1 MHPRFAELTE
11 YLAQQRRAVLA
22 AAAAVPTE
30 QWTERPAA
38 DRWSVSEIFE
48 HLHRVE
54 SGTAPLIAKRI
65 AKARDAGH
73 PAETETSSVLGTLER
88 FAVSDRSRT
97 LVAPTIAE
105 PLENPDRA
113 TAERKLAESRA
124 ALFAAI
130 ESGDGLALG
139 EIRHTHLRFG
149 ELNLY
154 EWILF
159 IGEHEKRHAL
169 QIEEVAAQLAPTR

>member
-1 MHPRFAELTE
+1 MHPRSAELTE

-22 AAAAVPTE
+22 AASAVPTE
-30 QWTERPAA
+30 QWMERPAA
-38 DRWSVSEIFE
+38 DRWSVSQILE
-48 HLHRVE
+48 HLYRVE
-54 SGTAPLIAKRI
+54 SGTAALVAKRI

-73 PAETETSSVLGTLER
+73 PLERETSSVLGTLER
-88 FAVSDRSRT
+88 FAVSDRGRR
-97 LVAPTIAE
+97 LVAPAIAE
-105 PLENPDRA
+105 PLENPDRE
-113 TAERKLAESRA
+113 TAERHLSESRA
-124 ALFAAI
+124 ALFSAI

-169 QIEEVAAQLAPTR
+169 QIEEVAAQLAPAR

>member
-38 DRWSVSEIFE
+38 ERWSVSQILE

-54 SGTAPLIAKRI
+54 SGTAVLVAKRI
-65 AKARDAGH
+65 AKAREAGH
-73 PAETETSSVLGTLER
+73 PPETQTSSVVGTLER
-88 FAVSDRSRT
+88 FAVSDRSRP

-105 PLENPDRA
+105 P
-113 TAERKLAESRA
+113 TERKMAESRA
-124 ALFAAI
+124 ALFSAI

-139 EIRHTHLRFG
+139 EIRHTHIRFG

-169 QIEEVAAQLAPTR
+169 QIEEVAAQLAPAR